1 MKFLLEKGYKGKI
14 FPVNPRYE
22 EVGGVKCYPSIAE
35 VPEPVDLAVVALPAK
50 MVLDTIHQLAAAKCA
65 NAVVFSSGFGEMGEA
80 GEALEHAIVEAG
92 REGGVRIL
100 GPNTIGLLNSFEK
113 VFDTLPQY
121 RS

>member
-50 MVLDTIHQLAAAKCA
+50 LVLDTIHQLAATKCA

-80 GEALEHAIVEAG
+80 GEELERAIVEAG
-92 REGGVRIL
+92 RAGGVLIL
-100 GPNTIGLLNSFEK
+100 GPNHIGPLKGLGCSEE
-113 VFDTLPQY
+113 TP
-121 RS
+121 SEI

>member
-50 MVLDTIHQLAAAKCA
+50 LVLDTIPQLAAPKCA
-65 NAVVFSSGFGEMGEA
+65 HAVVFSSGFGQMGEA
-80 GEALEHAIVEAG
+80 GKGLERALLRAG
-92 REGGVRIL
+92 GQGGVRPL
-100 GPNTIGLLNSFEK
+100 RPHPTQSLHSVGKSLSHP
-113 VFDTLPQY
+113 PP
-121 RS
+121 